1 MANLQTTGQI
11 SILNLAN
18 AFGGS
23 TPHSMNEYYRG
34 GGLVPSIIRDPTSG
48 TYYSLGGLNYVW
60 FIDTSAAP
68 PDYLYITYNNTNLFG
83 QTAVAPGTTSYTGGG
98 YTYYR
103 GAFQFD
109 DGYGGE
115 YYAFHREQ
123 SVNTSV
129 PTSGMISLSNFYDA
143 YYP

>member
-1 MANLQTTGQI
+1 MANLQSSGQI
-11 SILNLAN
+11 AVLDLAN

-23 TPHSMNEYYRG
+23 APHSMSEYYRG

-48 TYYSLGGLNYVW
+48 TYYSLTVPNYSW
-60 FIDTSAAP
+60 YIDTSAAP
-68 PDYLYITYNNTNLFG
+68 PDYLSIVYNNTTLINDA
-83 QTAVAPGTTSYTGGG
+83 AVAPGTTSYTSGG

-103 GAFQFD
+103 GTFEYY
-109 DGYGGE
+109 DGYGGD
-115 YYAFHREQ
+115 YFSYHREQ

>member
-1 MANLQTTGQI
+1 MANLQSSGQI
-11 SILNLAN
+11 AVLDLAN

-23 TPHSMNEYYRG
+23 APHSMSEYYRG
-34 GGLVPSIIRDPTSG
+34 GGLVPSTLRDPTSG
-48 TYYSLGGLNYVW
+48 TYYSLSVPTYFWYV
-60 FIDTSAAP
+60 DTSGS
-68 PDYLYITYNNTNLFG
+68 PDYLYIEYNNTVVVSSV
-83 QTAVAPGTTSYTGGG
+83 AVASGTTSYTSGG

-103 GAFQFD
+103 GAFQYN
-109 DGYGGE
+109 DGYGGD

-129 PTSGMISLSNFYDA
+129 PTSGMISLSNFYNA

>member
-1 MANLQTTGQI
+1 VANLQTTGQI

-23 TPHSMNEYYRG
+23 APHSMNEYYRG

-48 TYYSLGGLNYVW
+48 TYYSLTNPEYYW
-60 FIDTSAAP
+60 YIDTSGS
-68 PDYLYITYNNTNLFG
+68 PDYLIIRYNNVNLFG
-83 QTAVAPGTTSYTGGG
+83 ENVASGTTSYTSGG

-103 GAFQFD
+103 GTFLYY
-109 DGYGGE
+109 DGYGGDFFS
-115 YYAFHREQ
+115 YHREQ

-129 PTSGMISLSNFYDA
+129 PTSGTISLSNFYDA